1 MGTTHVIYYKKIWIP
16 YFFSTIVEKKY
27 SPYFITSLWICFL
40 YIHFIVQYWDIPP
53 PPNLLVCRKFENIR
67 TKELVRTKNIN
78 TQKFAVT
85 EVGTNTENVK

>member
-1 MGTTHVIYYKKIWIP
+1 MFFIYPLYC
-16 YFFSTIVEKKY
+16 TILRY
-27 SPYFITSLWICFL
+27 S
-40 YIHFIVQYWDIPP
+40 P

-67 TKELVRTKNIN
+67 TKELVKTKNIN